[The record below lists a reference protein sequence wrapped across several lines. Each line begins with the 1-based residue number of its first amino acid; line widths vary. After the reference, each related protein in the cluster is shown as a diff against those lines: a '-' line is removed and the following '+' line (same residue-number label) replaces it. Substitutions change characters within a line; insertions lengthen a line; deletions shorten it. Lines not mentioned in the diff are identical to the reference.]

1 MFQIGVETIY
11 INLMQSQ
18 DVWKKTMKFYIEY
31 KNLPLGGTPK
41 IKIELIKVWNILLGQ
56 QWDG

>member
-1 MFQIGVETIY
+1 
-11 INLMQSQ
+11 MQSQ